1 MYYGIGTLILL
12 IGIIV
17 LIKFLIRTSASK
29 ESCAVEKEPTPD
41 DEKPDDEVAEI
52 AGIEIDIKDQDKQ

>member
-17 LIKFLIRTSASK
+17 LIKFLIRTSETK
-29 ESCAVEKEPTPD
+29 ESCSVDNKISES

-52 AGIEIDIKDQDKQ
+52 AGIEIDVKEQK

>member
-1 MYYGIGTLILL
+1 MYYAIGTLILL

-17 LIKFLIRTSASK
+17 LIKFLMRTSENK
-29 ESCAVEKEPTPD
+29 ESCAVDKDSSPN

-52 AGIEIDIKDQDKQ
+52 AGIEIDVKDQK